1 MSNPFT
7 AAFSKIGA
15 GVKFLAEHVWSAI
28 KSVFG
33 QNAKDISLAALKSA
47 QELLKTEV
55 GQLVKKVVEELEASA
70 LGGPERLAQATA
82 EIKAYLVA
90 QGKELP
96 TVWIQW
102 AIQTILVFLR
112 GSQV

>member
-1 MSNPFT
+1 MSNPF
-7 AAFSKIGA
+7 AALLSKVGA
-15 GVKFLAEHVWSAI
+15 GAKFLAEHVWAGL

-55 GQLVKKVVEELEASA
+55 GQFVQKVVQELEASA
-70 LGGPERLAQATA
+70 LGGPERLAQATT
-82 EIKAYLVA
+82 EIKAYLVD
-90 QGKELP
+90 QGKQMP

-112 GSQV
+112 GAQV

>member
-7 AAFSKIGA
+7 AALSKIGA
-15 GVKFLAEHVWSAI
+15 GVKFLASHVWAGL
-28 KSVFG
+28 KAVFG
-33 QNAKDISLAALKSA
+33 QNAKDVSLAALKSA
-47 QELLKTEV
+47 QELLKTEA
-55 GQLVKKVVEELEASA
+55 GQFIQKVVQELEASA

-112 GSQV
+112 GAVV